1 MVQLGPHLPSR
12 QSECLNDILGQR
24 GMNVATPTPALM
36 EALDRVSAEMV
47 TEWLTRSGEDGAR
60 VIAQY
65 RAARS

>member
-1 MVQLGPHLPSR
+1 
-12 QSECLNDILGQR
+12 
-24 GMNVATPTPALM
+24 MNVATPTPALM

-65 RAARS
+65 RAARR